1 MTDWTAD
8 DVPRLDGDVIVVT
21 GANSGLGLAA
31 TRVFAARGAT
41 VVMACRSTDRG
52 EAAAAEVRETTDDGE
67 LDVRACDLAELET
80 VAAFADGVRADYD
93 GVDVLCNNAGVMAI
107 PRSETADGFETQ
119 LGVNHMGHFALT
131 GHLLPA
137 LVAAGTRSAPA
148 RVVTQSSGA
157 HEMGEMDFTDLHWE
171 ESYSKWGAYGRS
183 KLANLLFAYELD
195 RRLDDH
201 GLPVESLACHPGY
214 AATNLQLRTGAA
226 SQLPFAETVMGLA
239 ATTSA
244 RTGSPRCGATRKSSR
259 PARRR
264 TTRRTPS
271 GSGSGP
277 SPTRASPTSSRRHT
291 RPPDSAVPGV
301 QHALERVGEQR
312 DGGGRRQQRGHREH
326 DPPPVQRER
335 REFAADGLAP
345 RLVGRRHRQD
355 RGGGRPEL

>member
-52 EAAAAEVRETTDDGE
+52 ETAAAEIRETTDDGE

-80 VAAFADGVRADYD
+80 VAAFADGVQADYD

-137 LVAAGTRSAPA
+137 LVTAGTRSAPA
-148 RVVTQSSGA
+148 RIVTQSSGA
-157 HEMGEMDFTDLHWE
+157 HEMGEMDFEDLHWE

-226 SQLPFAETVMGLA
+226 SRLPFAETVMGLA
-239 ATTSA
+239 NRLFGQSA
-244 RTGSPRCGATRKSSR
+244 AQGAL
-259 PARRR
+259 PMLYA
-264 TTRRTPS
+264 
-271 GSGSGP
+271 
-277 SPTRASPTSSRRHT
+277 A
-291 RPPDSAVPGV
+291 
-301 QHALERVGEQR
+301 VGEAAGGDYVGP
-312 DGGGRRQQRGHREH
+312 DGFAEMRGHP
-326 DPPPVQRER
+326 DVQSSSEASYDEADAER
-335 REFAADGLAP
+335 LWERSVADTGVAYEFETAHTTA
-345 RLVGRRHRQD
+345 
-355 RGGGRPEL
+355 